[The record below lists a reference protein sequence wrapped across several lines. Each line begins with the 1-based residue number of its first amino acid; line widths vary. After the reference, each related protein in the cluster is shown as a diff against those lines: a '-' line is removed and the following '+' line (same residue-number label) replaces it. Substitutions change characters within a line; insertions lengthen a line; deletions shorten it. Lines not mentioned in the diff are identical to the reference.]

1 VQGEVHLIVCLTAA
15 DAWPNAL
22 RPCSL
27 RAAPVAWCRTLEP
40 NLAVNVVTQVRLGLC
55 SPISQRQVVVEQ
67 LDVLAWRL
75 GTAVQRGDGVTPYS
89 STGITPMHFA
99 DLELGRVT
107 AARHAIVRSALR
119 YGPRLFHVVHLEV
132 TERDVSGV
140 AEATTY
146 SVSAVLLNLGYLG
159 T

>member
-1 VQGEVHLIVCLTAA
+1 
-15 DAWPNAL
+15 
-22 RPCSL
+22 
-27 RAAPVAWCRTLEP
+27 
-40 NLAVNVVTQVRLGLC
+40 
-55 SPISQRQVVVEQ
+55 
-67 LDVLAWRL
+67 
-75 GTAVQRGDGVTPYS
+75 
-89 STGITPMHFA
+89 MHFA

>member
-1 VQGEVHLIVCLTAA
+1 MCRRGTSQCLTAA

-22 RPCSL
+22 LSGACSF
-27 RAAPVAWCRTLEP
+27 RAAPIAGCRTLEP
-40 NLAVNVVTQVRLGLC
+40 NLAIHVVTQVRLDLF
-55 SPISQRQVVVEQ
+55 SIERQFIVEQ
-67 LDVLAWRL
+67 LNVLAWCL
-75 GTAVQRGDGVTPYS
+75 GTAVQRGNLVTPHS
-89 STGITPMHFA
+89 AAGIPPMHIA

-107 AARHAIVRSALR
+107 AAWHSIVRSALR

-132 TERDVSGV
+132 TERDVSGI

-146 SVSAVLLNLGYLG
+146 NVSAVLLTLGYLG

>member
-1 VQGEVHLIVCLTAA
+1 LTAA

-22 RPCSL
+22 CTTHPGACSL

-40 NLAVNVVTQVRLGLC
+40 DLAVNVVTQVRLGL
-55 SPISQRQVVVEQ
+55 SSIGQHQVVVEQ
-67 LDVLAWRL
+67 LNVLAWRL
-75 GTAVQRGDGVTPYS
+75 GTAVQRGNGVTPDS

-107 AARHAIVRSALR
+107 AARHAIVGGALR
-119 YGPRLFHVVHLEV
+119 DGPRLFHVVHLEV